1 MATKLNRKAL
11 ENALALVKTGKV
23 ERDIRDDWSEHAPS
37 TDDENSFID
46 KHGFEEFSKWHLGID
61 REQSDGTKGSVSF
74 PFGDFKKVHRC
85 AVISLESRAAQ
96 YDHEDIAKAAKKLL
110 EEIDAG

>member
-1 MATKLNRKAL
+1 MATRLNRKAL
-11 ENALALVKTGKV
+11 DNARALVNKGKV
-23 ERDIRDDWSEHAPS
+23 ERDVRDDWSEHAPS
-37 TDDENSFID
+37 TDEENSFID

-96 YDHEDIAKAAKKLL
+96 YDHEDIAKAAKDLL
-110 EEIDAG
+110 EQIDGD